1 MVVGNKAFVHLY
13 RCYIYIEREREG
25 EREKDRY
32 YIYPSIY
39 LSLGLRRCGK
49 EQHEAANGTFFF
61 YFVEGKNRRGLGRC
75 GKKQH
80 KALQMQFFLEKK
92 NRCGLGGCGKK
103 QYKATN
109 ALSVHGD
116 ARALVEGIFFL
127 KKKTPTQL
135 VCTAM
140 HVLSG
145 KVFPFF
151 KKNTLTHLVCTAM
164 HVLSW
169 RAPHSQ
175 KPFK

>member
-80 KALQMQFFLEKK
+80 KALQMQFFF
-92 NRCGLGGCGKK
+92 GKK
-103 QYKATN
+103 KQVWSRGVRKETVQSYQRT
-109 ALSVHGD
+109 
-116 ARALVEGIFFL
+116 
-127 KKKTPTQL
+127 
-135 VCTAM
+135 
-140 HVLSG
+140 
-145 KVFPFF
+145 
-151 KKNTLTHLVCTAM
+151 
-164 HVLSW
+164 
-169 RAPHSQ
+169 
-175 KPFK
+175 